1 LLVVAMTTL
10 NETLTHRV
18 QASPSVL
25 LAAKL
30 VGLRRKHVSTAALT
44 GLAMAVG
51 VGLELLALA
60 LFVDW
65 WLDLPWG
72 ARLGLLLVQLAVF
85 GTILVRL
92 VLAPLLHRPDDDE
105 LALMVEKA
113 RPEFRSRLIAS
124 IQLTRPGAIATGASP
139 AMVEAM
145 VERTEAMAA
154 PMDFAE
160 IVPTD
165 RLKKLGTLAV
175 IVTVLGGF
183 VLAVGGPDVYVLLKR
198 AFLSNLP
205 VPRKTRVLV
214 PEGQK
219 VIGRGDS
226 VRLEAYAQG
235 IIPRTGK
242 LEVQFRGRRTQE
254 FSLEQDR
261 DNRAHFGRTLD
272 NVQDAFDYVIHLNDG
287 RSETFTVRAL
297 PRPTVV
303 TIECEQRFPAY
314 TQLQPARRSLGDLTL
329 LAGSVLQL
337 KIAASKDIQSGSIK
351 PVVSLA
357 PVVATNN
364 PAGKLSPP
372 SKMIQTPA
380 DSPLQVN
387 STNRKELLGQLTIP
401 AAGLGGFSIQMLD
414 TEGMESHD
422 AAVYR
427 IEILPDKTPVVR
439 ITYPERKEE
448 LYTRQA
454 TVMVGFEAT
463 DDFGN
468 ARVRL
473 RYRSDTLGSGE
484 EQFLD
489 MDLAGEQPARLR
501 RRYEWKLSDFSPP
514 LPEGS
519 VVEYWIEAAD
529 NNNATGPGVGTSEH
543 QFAKIVSE
551 AEKRA
556 DLLNRAGDYLGSVND
571 VATDQEKVSRNL
583 GAIIR
588 EKTARK

>member
-1 LLVVAMTTL
+1 MNLVFSRPQ
-10 NETLTHRV
+10 ETEAPQVR
-18 QASPSVL
+18 PSAL
-25 LAAKL
+25 LAGKL
-30 VGLRRKHVSTAALT
+30 AALRRKHVSSAVLT
-44 GLAMAVG
+44 GLALAVS
-51 VGLELLALA
+51 VGFELLALA
-60 LFVDW
+60 LFADW

-72 ARLGLLLVQLAVF
+72 ARLALLLAQIAIF
-85 GTILVRL
+85 GTIVARFVLV
-92 VLAPLLHRPDDDE
+92 PLLHRPNDDE
-105 LALMVEKA
+105 LALMVERA
-113 RPEFRSRLIAS
+113 RPKFRSRLIAS
-124 IQLTRPGAIATGASP
+124 IQLTRPGTIPTGASP
-139 AMVEAM
+139 VMVEAM
-145 VERTEAMAA
+145 VEQTEAMAA
-154 PMDFAE
+154 PMNFAE

-165 RLKKLGTLAV
+165 KLKKLGTLAV
-175 IVTVLGGF
+175 IVTVLAGF
-183 VLAVGGPDVYVLLKR
+183 VLAVGGPDVRDLLKR
-198 AFLSNLP
+198 AFLSNVP

-214 PEGQK
+214 PDGHK

-254 FSLEQDR
+254 FPLEQDR

-272 NVQDAFDYVIHLNDG
+272 NVQDSFDYVIQLNDG
-287 RSETFTVRAL
+287 LSETFTVRAL

-314 TQLQPARRSLGDLTL
+314 TQLQPVRRSLGDLTL
-329 LAGSVLQL
+329 LAGSVLQV
-337 KIAASKDIQSGSIK
+337 KVAASKEIQSGSIK
-351 PVVSLA
+351 PVVS
-357 PVVATNN
+357 VVSVSATNA
-364 PAGKLSPP
+364 PIAGQAPP
-372 SKMIQTPA
+372 VKGIQASA
-380 DSPLQVN
+380 DALLQV
-387 STNRKELLGQLTIP
+387 SVTNRKELLGQLTIP
-401 AAGLGGFSIQMLD
+401 ASGLSGFSIQMLD
-414 TEGMESHD
+414 TESMESRD

-427 IEILPDKTPVVR
+427 IEILPDKAPIVR

-454 TVMVGFEAT
+454 IVLVGFEAT

-473 RYRSDTLGSGE
+473 RYKSEALNNGE
-484 EQFLD
+484 EGTLE
-489 MDLAGEQPARLR
+489 MDLGGEQPARLR
-501 RRYEWKLSDFSPP
+501 RRYEWKLSDFNPP

-529 NNNATGPGVGTSEH
+529 NNNATGPGVGTSER

-551 AEKRA
+551 ADKRA
-556 DLLNRAGDYLGSVND
+556 DLLNRAGDYIGSVND

-588 EKTARK
+588 EKATLK